1 LESAVLVR
9 HLMTSDVK
17 TVGAND
23 TLREIIQKMV
33 KFHIG
38 SVVVVQ
44 EQRPIG
50 IITER
55 DVLIRLAQATAN
67 LDLVKAKDLMS
78 GPVLTISE
86 NQTVE
91 EASKFMTQNH
101 IKKLV
106 VTRGERLVGIV
117 TSTDIM
123 RSASRLTDDARTRA
137 LEWIWRRPEEP

>member
-1 LESAVLVR
+1 
-9 HLMTSDVK
+9 MTSDVK

-23 TLREIIQKMV
+23 TLREVIQKMV

>member
-1 LESAVLVR
+1 
-9 HLMTSDVK
+9 MTSDVK

>member
-1 LESAVLVR
+1 MESAVLVR